1 VTRHRQTPGT
11 SGNLTALSAA
21 IILSMIGASEQAAA
35 ESCTIS
41 DWPLGIPSGSTAL
54 VVQSMPQPRMVITT
68 AHRSANSPAGGKAAA
83 PPGLL
88 KAHVFPPRPA
98 AQNDQQR
105 LYYAVIDN
113 DIGRV
118 RALLRSSA
126 VDVNDPIQEQSRD
139 SLLDLS
145 ARYALPDI
153 AHALIEKGAR
163 VRADATVA
171 SAVDIHPLLSAM
183 TWLKLLIESRGSPGV
198 FTAAATRT
206 PERYEAIIR
215 ILLDAGADPNE
226 LPMPPARLGPLGV
239 LADTSPF
246 DGDVRLAQLLLDH
259 GASLENSLAVASAL
273 AVAAENGRA
282 DLVSLMLS
290 AGADPN
296 IAGNSRE
303 SLLCE
308 AVEKINVD
316 RMRPLVPMLLAHH
329 ANANVSCRS
338 GAPPI
343 VGVRDREIA
352 AQLLDHG
359 ADPNRAGQ
367 GGATILTVLH
377 DEDHELIDLLLQS
390 GARLGFTDEDLS
402 KYRQHNVSMS
412 PITWA
417 VLHKQDYLAARLIE
431 TKQLDSAGDCGA
443 VVYAADNNAALTLS
457 ALFKQGANP
466 NSTSEHGISA
476 LMAAAYHGRMEALH
490 VLLAQPGIHVDQGTP
505 WHFNRA
511 AFEIKFYGEGHEPFR
526 TGAQTAL
533 MYAASAGQ
541 AEASRLLLMH
551 GADRDKEDAEGYS
564 ALKYVNTVAV
574 RDAFVASTKSH

>member
-1 VTRHRQTPGT
+1 
-11 SGNLTALSAA
+11 
-21 IILSMIGASEQAAA
+21 
-35 ESCTIS
+35 
-41 DWPLGIPSGSTAL
+41 
-54 VVQSMPQPRMVITT
+54 MPQPRMVITQVY
-68 AHRSANSPAGGKAAA
+68 RSANSPTGGGAAA

-88 KAHVFPPRPA
+88 AAHVFPPRPA
-98 AQNDQQR
+98 AKNDQER
-105 LYYAVIDN
+105 LYYAVVDN

-126 VDVNDPIQEQSRD
+126 VDVNAPTQQQSRD

-171 SAVDIHPLLSAM
+171 SAVDIHPLLSTM
-183 TWLKLLIESRGSPGV
+183 IWRKLLIESRSGPGV

-206 PERYEAIIR
+206 PERYEEIIR

-239 LADTSPF
+239 LADTPPF

-282 DLVSLMLS
+282 DLVTLMLS
-290 AGADPN
+290 GRRTTALALNDALKGAARGEHFDAAEILLTAGADPN

-308 AVEKINVD
+308 AVDKINVS
-316 RMRPLVPMLLAHH
+316 RMRPLIPILLAHH

-343 VGVRDREIA
+343 VRVRDREIA
-352 AQLLDHG
+352 VQLLDHG

-367 GGATILTVLH
+367 GGATVLTVLH
-377 DEDHELIDLLLQS
+377 DEDHELIDLLLQR
-390 GARLGFTDEDLS
+390 GARLGFTAEDLS

-431 TKQLDSAGDCGA
+431 TKQFDPAGDCGA

-466 NSTSEHGISA
+466 NSASERGISA
-476 LMAAAYHGRMEALH
+476 LMAAAYHGRIEALH
-490 VLLAQPGIHVDQGTP
+490 VLLAQPHIQVEQSTP

-511 AFEIKFYGEGHEPFR
+511 AFEVKLYGEGREPFR

-564 ALKYVNTVAV
+564 ASQYVNTAAV
-574 RDAFVASTKSH
+574 RDVFVSSARSH

>member
-259 GASLENSLAVASAL
+259 GA
-273 AVAAENGRA
+273 
-282 DLVSLMLS
+282 
-290 AGADPN
+290 
-296 IAGNSRE
+296 
-303 SLLCE
+303 
-308 AVEKINVD
+308 
-316 RMRPLVPMLLAHH
+316 
-329 ANANVSCRS
+329 
-338 GAPPI
+338 
-343 VGVRDREIA
+343 
-352 AQLLDHG
+352 
-359 ADPNRAGQ
+359 DPNRAGQ